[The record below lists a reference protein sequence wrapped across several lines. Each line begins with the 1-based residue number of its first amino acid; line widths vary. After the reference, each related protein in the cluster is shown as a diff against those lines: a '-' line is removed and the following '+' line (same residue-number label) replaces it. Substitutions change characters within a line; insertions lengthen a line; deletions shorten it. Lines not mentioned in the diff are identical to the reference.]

1 MSPHKLDR
9 PSIKIAIDRGGTF
22 TDCLGI
28 VEGRDDIVVK
38 LLSQDP
44 ANYADAPIEGIR
56 RILEQATGKAFPR
69 DEKLSFA
76 DFSSASVRMG
86 TTVATNA
93 LLERKGER
101 HALLVT
107 KGFKDALRIGTQS
120 RPKLFALNIRRPDV
134 LYEDVVEVDERVT
147 VEDYQQN
154 PSPDKNRLQRA
165 LESDAS
171 LKKGVSGE
179 VIRVLDP
186 LDESSTRKNLEQLYD
201 KGYRSVAVCLVHA
214 YTFQDHELAIER
226 IAKEIGFTQISLSS
240 QLLPMI
246 KMTSRG
252 ASATADAYLTPVIQR
267 YIQGFRAGFKDGL
280 QSADT
285 RCEFM
290 QSDGGLATFDK
301 FNGLRAVLSGPAGG
315 VVGYAGTSYDETDG
329 KPVIGFDMGGTST
342 DVSRYDGKLEH
353 TFENTISGVTV
364 MAPQLDINTVAA
376 GGGSILFWRHG
387 LFVVGPESAG
397 AHPGPACY
405 RKGGPL
411 TVTDA
416 NLFLG
421 RLLPDY
427 FPKIFGPNENE
438 PLDVEIVRRKFTE
451 LANQINTETGQN
463 KTPEE
468 IALGF
473 IQVAN
478 ESMAKPIRAL
488 TEARGFDT
496 SAHNLACF
504 GGAGGQHACAIA
516 SSLSIQTVIIHRYS
530 SILSAYGMALA
541 DVVHEAQ
548 EPASGVLTEQAM
560 ASINERISTLKSKV
574 TAAFVSDGI
583 EASQVSH
590 EVYLNL
596 RYQGTDNA
604 LMVLQPD
611 NGDFLAAFVKE
622 HHREFSFTFPGRNV
636 LVEDIRVRGVGK
648 ATSVP
653 SEAPQKEL
661 ASIASQPI
669 SSEKQDDSSLV
680 YFAATGS
687 TTTPVFFLD
696 KLQPGSLIKGP
707 AMIIDK
713 TQTVVVEPNATAT
726 ILSRHV
732 ILNVQSSKKQTADA
746 TVVDPI
752 KLSIFGHRFMS
763 VADQMSRMFQKTS
776 VSTNIKERLDFSCA
790 VFSPDG
796 KLVANAPNVPV
807 HLGSMEYAVRYQHQ
821 QYKGQLKPGDH
832 ILTNHPLAGGTH
844 LPDITIVTPVWSQ
857 DGSRIIFY
865 VASRGHHAEIGGIAP
880 GSMPSNSKML
890 YEEGAM
896 TMGFKVVS
904 QGRFNEDI
912 VRKFLYD
919 EPASYAKC
927 SGTRTYNDNVSDLKA
942 AIAANHKGATLL
954 EGLVAENSLEVVHFY
969 MDAIKRTAEIAVR
982 DLLKSIGGQNSG
994 KPLCFSDFMDDGTEI
1009 KLEIRID
1016 PETGSA
1022 DFDFTG
1028 TGRETFNC
1036 LNAPKAIAHSAII
1049 YVLRALINMDIPL
1062 NEGCL
1067 APVNVIIPD
1076 GTLINPSGHAAVCA
1090 GNPITSQRITDV
1102 VLGAFKACA
1111 ASQGCCNIIS
1121 FGMGGLDENGVDIPG
1136 FGVGETICGGS
1147 GAGPGWHGTSG
1158 VHVHMTNTRI
1168 TDPEVYEL
1176 RYPVILRQFSI
1187 REGSGGRGEYRG
1199 GDGVIR
1205 ELEFRMPL
1213 SVSMLSERRVYRPY
1227 GLAGGEAG
1235 QAGLNLYVKKEGDG
1249 TERVINIGGKME
1261 LEVQPGER
1269 VIIHT
1274 PGGGGWG
1281 TPVEGDESGTEPAAG
1296 ISATSATTFQAR
1308 GSVYAFSLAAEAA
1321 L

>member
-1 MSPHKLDR
+1 MSPHKLDT

-28 VEGRDDIVVK
+28 VEGQDDIVVK

-56 RILEQATGKAFPR
+56 RILEQATGKPFPR
-69 DEKLSFA
+69 SEKLSLA
-76 DFSSASVRMG
+76 DFASTSIRMG

-107 KGFKDALRIGTQS
+107 RGFKDALRIGTQS
-120 RPKLFALNIRRPDV
+120 RPQLFALNIQRPDV
-134 LYEDVVEVDERVT
+134 LYGDVAEVDERVT

-154 PSPDKNRLQRA
+154 PAPDKEALQRA
-165 LESDAS
+165 LQVDEA
-171 LKKGVSGE
+171 LRGGVSGE
-179 VIRVLDP
+179 VIRVLEA
-186 LDESSTRKNLEQLYD
+186 LNEGTTREKLQQLYD

-267 YIQGFRAGFKDGL
+267 YIQGFRSGFKDGL
-280 QSADT
+280 RSADT

-290 QSDGGLATFDK
+290 QSDGGLATFEK
-301 FNGLRAVLSGPAGG
+301 FNGLRAILSGPAGG
-315 VVGYAGTSYDETDG
+315 VVGYAGTSFDQTDR

-438 PLDVEIVRRKFTE
+438 PLDVEIVRQKFTE
-451 LANQINTETGQN
+451 LADQINTETKQT
-463 KTPEE
+463 KSPEE

-488 TEARGFDT
+488 TEARGYDT

-516 SSLSIQTVIIHRYS
+516 SSLSIGTVIVHRYS

-541 DVVHEAQ
+541 DVVHESQ
-548 EPASGVLTEQAM
+548 EPASGVCTPEAM
-560 ASINERISTLKSKV
+560 ASISQRIAALKSKV
-574 TAAFVSDGI
+574 SEALTSDGI
-583 EASQVSH
+583 DEGQVSH

-596 RYQGTDNA
+596 RYQGTDNT
-604 LMVLQPD
+604 LMVLEPEH
-611 NGDFLAAFVKE
+611 GDFIAEFVKE
-622 HHREFSFTFPGRNV
+622 HHREFSFTFPGRDI

-653 SEAPQKEL
+653 SEAPQQEL
-661 ASIASQPI
+661 ASITTTPTGT
-669 SSEKQDDSSLV
+669 EKQDDSSLV
-680 YFAATGS
+680 YFAGTGQV
-687 TTTPVFFLD
+687 TTPVFFLD
-696 KLQPGSLIKGP
+696 NLQPGSLITGP

-732 ILNVQSSKKQTADA
+732 ILNVQSSKKQIVDA

-807 HLGSMEYAVRYQHQ
+807 HLGSMEYAVRYQHE
-821 QYKGQLKPGDH
+821 QYSGALKPGDH

-844 LPDITIVTPVWSQ
+844 LPDITIVTPVWDQ
-857 DGSRIIFY
+857 DGKQIIFY

-904 QGRFNEDI
+904 QGRFDEDL
-912 VRKFLYD
+912 VRNFLYD

-954 EGLVAENSLEVVHFY
+954 EGLVAENTLDVVHFY

-982 DLLKSIGGQNSG
+982 DLLISIGKRNPGV
-994 KPLCFSDFMDDGTEI
+994 PLRFSDFMDDGTEI

-1028 TGRETFNC
+1028 TGCETFNC

-1049 YVLRALINMDIPL
+1049 YTLRALINVDIPL

-1067 APVNVIIPD
+1067 APVNVIIPP

-1102 VLGAFKACA
+1102 ILGAFNACA

-1121 FGMGGLDENGVDIPG
+1121 FGMGGLDESGTAIPG

-1168 TDPEVYEL
+1168 TDAEVYEL

-1187 REGSGGRGEYRG
+1187 RQGSGGRGLYRG

-1205 ELEFRMPL
+1205 ELEFRIPL
-1213 SVSMLSERRVYRPY
+1213 AVSMLSERRVYQPY

-1235 QAGLNLYVKKEGDG
+1235 MAGLNLYVKREGDG
-1249 TERVINIGGKME
+1249 VERVVNIGGKME
-1261 LEVQPGER
+1261 LSVQPGER
-1269 VIIHT
+1269 ILIHT
-1274 PGGGGWG
+1274 
-1281 TPVEGDESGTEPAAG
+1281 
-1296 ISATSATTFQAR
+1296 
-1308 GSVYAFSLAAEAA
+1308 
-1321 L
+1321 